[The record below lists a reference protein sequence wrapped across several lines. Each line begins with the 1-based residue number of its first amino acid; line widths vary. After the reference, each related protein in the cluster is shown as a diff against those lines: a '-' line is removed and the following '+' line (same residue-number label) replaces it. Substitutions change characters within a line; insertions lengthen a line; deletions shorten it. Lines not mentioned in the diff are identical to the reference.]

1 MENIK
6 NGREYLQ
13 YVLKCLNDRLAQA
26 DAAILEGEK
35 EIEDIHEYYW
45 ENYTEI
51 DQYGYEDYDNQQAL
65 FRQMNANEEQF
76 RLRKRFK
83 KMQDSPFFGRVDFR
97 YDGDEE
103 AETFYIGIGN
113 LSESAGSLPLVY
125 DWRAPVSGLFYDY
138 DKGSASYEAPSGI
151 FEGEVTSKW
160 QYKIRKGKM
169 LYEFE
174 SDVKIDDEILG
185 AELGSNGEV
194 QLKNIVRTIQKEQN
208 EIIRNTKDR
217 IMVIQGAAGSGKTSV
232 ALHRIAYLLYHDR
245 ENLKSSNVLILSPN
259 GVFAD
264 YISHIL
270 PELGEENIREMSF
283 DLFAYRE
290 LKDIVGDCEDRYD
303 QIEHTVLNPKI
314 QDICRE
320 KQSPEFV
327 SKLDGFVLRL
337 EDELMNFRDVEYR
350 GCTLSE
356 KEIIDLFYFKFL
368 DVPLLSRMH
377 SVAEY
382 FIDQVETLRDRDLSD
397 EEREEVMECFR
408 SMYETRDCYV
418 LYSRFLEKEGYR
430 PLPHCQI
437 EKRRLRYEDVYPV
450 LYLKYTLYQ
459 CRNHHGIKHVVVD
472 EMQDYSWIQYLLIHK
487 MFPCRMT
494 ILGDKAQTM
503 EDETQDVLKFLPK
516 IFGKDIR
523 KIVMNRSYRNT
534 MEVAQYANHLTGIE
548 DMELFERHGE
558 PVDER
563 TFLSTEEAL
572 ETVLEKWL
580 NRREEFETEALIFLT
595 EREAEHAF
603 LYIEKRLKEIA
614 PEAENQLCYMNRDS
628 QSFKKGLT
636 VTTFYLAKG
645 LEFDQ
650 VFGIFEEDR
659 ESGLQCQ
666 AKYITATRALHELHM
681 YMTENSK

>member
-35 EIEDIHEYYW
+35 EIEDMHEYYW
-45 ENYTEI
+45 ENYTEM

-138 DKGSASYEAPSGI
+138 DKGPASYEAPSGI

-208 EIIRNTKDR
+208 EIIRNTKDK

-290 LKDIVGDCEDRYD
+290 LKEIVGDCEDRYD
-303 QIEHTVLNPKI
+303 QIERTVLNPKI
-314 QDICRE
+314 QEICRE

-368 DVPLLSRMH
+368 DV
-377 SVAEY
+377 AEY
-382 FIDQVETLRDRDLSD
+382 FVDQVETLRDRDLSD

-563 TFLSTEEAL
+563 TFSSTEEAL

-681 YMTENSK
+681 YMMENSK

>member
-1 MENIK
+1 MTDQTA
-6 NGREYLQ
+6 YLNL
-13 YVLKCLNDRLAQA
+13 VLEKLKERIAKLNLS
-26 DAAILEGEK
+26 LEEGAK
-35 EIEDIHEYYW
+35 EVEDMHEYYW
-45 ENYTEI
+45 ENYTEM

-103 AETFYIGIGN
+103 TETFYIGIGN

-138 DKGSASYEAPSGI
+138 DKGPASYEAPSGI

-208 EIIRNTKDR
+208 EIIRNTKDK

-290 LKDIVGDCEDRYD
+290 LKEIVGDCEDRYD
-303 QIEHTVLNPKI
+303 QIERTVLNPKI
-314 QDICRE
+314 QEICRE

-563 TFLSTEEAL
+563 TFSSTEEAL

-681 YMTENSK
+681 YMMENSK

>member
-1 MENIK
+1 MTDQTA
-6 NGREYLQ
+6 YLNL
-13 YVLKCLNDRLAQA
+13 VLEKLKERIAKLNLS
-26 DAAILEGEK
+26 LEEGAK
-35 EIEDIHEYYW
+35 EVEDMHEYYW
-45 ENYTEI
+45 ENYTEM

-65 FRQMNANEEQF
+65 LNQLNTNQQQMH
-76 RLRKRFK
+76 LKHRFQ
-83 KMQDSPFFGRVDFR
+83 KMLDSPFFGRVDFC
-97 YDGDEE
+97 YDGEDA
-103 AETFYIGIGN
+103 AESFYIGIGN
-113 LSESAGSLPLVY
+113 FAERTGQTPLVY
-125 DWRAPVSGLFYDY
+125 DWRAPVSGLFYDF
-138 DKGSASYEAPSGI
+138 DKGEAWYEAPGGRMD
-151 FEGEVTSKW
+151 GEIVSKW
-160 QYKIRKGKM
+160 QYKIKNGKM
-169 LYEFE
+169 VYAFE
-174 SDVKIDDEILG
+174 SDVKIDDDILK
-185 AELGSNGEV
+185 AELGANGDV

-208 EIIRNTKDR
+208 AIIRNTSDR
-217 IMVIQGAAGSGKTSV
+217 ILVIQGVAGSGKTSV

-245 ENLKSSNVLILSPN
+245 KNLKSSNILILSPN
-259 GVFAD
+259 GVFSD

-270 PELGEENIREMSF
+270 PELGEENIQEMSF

-290 LKDIVGDCEDRYD
+290 LKDVVPDCEDRYD
-303 QIEHTVLNPKI
+303 MIERNLVQPKE
-314 QDICRE
+314 RGRYWE
-320 KQSPEFV
+320 KQSPDFLNQMEGY
-327 SKLDGFVLRL
+327 LMEL
-337 EDELMNFRDVEYR
+337 EDSLMDIQDFTYR
-350 GCTLSE
+350 NY
-356 KEIIDLFYFKFL
+356 EIKASRILLLFYTRFL
-368 DVPLLSRMH
+368 EIPLLSRMDA
-377 SVAEY
+377 VREY
-382 FIDQVETLRDRDLSD
+382 VVDDYETLAGRDLN
-397 EEREEVMECFR
+397 EEEQQYFYEQFMA
-408 SMYETRDCYV
+408 MYETRDIYV

-563 TFLSTEEAL
+563 TFSSTEEAL

-681 YMTENSK
+681 YMTEKSK

>member
-35 EIEDIHEYYW
+35 EIEDMHEYYW
-45 ENYTEI
+45 ENYTEM

-138 DKGSASYEAPSGI
+138 DKGPASYEAPSGI

-208 EIIRNTKDR
+208 EIIRNTKDK

-290 LKDIVGDCEDRYD
+290 LQDIVGDCEDRYD

-563 TFLSTEEAL
+563 TFSSTEEAL